1 MDKKCEKTGL
11 LLSATPGFCLDSI
24 CYRLSLTCASQ
35 YILGFVHI
43 KFLQFIASRS
53 KILTRIEF
61 FGLRPQYSS
70 HGGCHRQTTV
80 GIDIDLANRRF
91 GCLAEL
97 LFGNADR
104 VFQFAAIFVDFIHIL
119 LRNGRRAMKYNG
131 KSRYTFF
138 YFFQYIETQ
147 RRRNQSAVFV
157 ARTLLGFK
165 FIGAMRSSNGNCQR
179 IHSRTTHK
187 SDHLIGIGLGMVF
200 GFDIIFDTGQYTQ
213 FAFNGNIK
221 LVGIIDNFLR
231 QFHIFVV
238 GQMRTVDHYR

>member
-1 MDKKCEKTGL
+1 MLFCEKTGL

-147 RRRNQSAVFV
+147 RRNNLPCSSRV
-157 ARTLLGFK
+157 LLGFK

-179 IHSRTTHK
+179 STPVRSQIDR
-187 SDHLIGIGLGMVF
+187 LIGIGIGMVF
-200 GFDIIFDTGQYTQ
+200 SFDIIFDTGH
-213 FAFNGNIK
+213 NSPS
-221 LVGIIDNFLR
+221 
-231 QFHIFVV
+231 
-238 GQMRTVDHYR
+238 TVASNWWA